1 MPVARRFP
9 AEIEHLF
16 ATIGGPSVAPCY
28 VPDVL
33 NLRNLDLPELVAA
46 VAPHGVPP
54 AVARRIFARVHR
66 DGAAGFPP
74 GAVRGLSNAAAASLE
89 AVCEW
94 PDLRVVERRRAADG
108 FVKYLFRTADGH
120 EIEAVRIPL
129 PDPEAARALKE
140 RRRTGQAAS
149 LEALPTAKY
158 TVCLSSQ
165 VGCALACDFCATG
178 SLGGIRSLK
187 TWEIL
192 AQLRAISAEADHPV
206 RGAVFMGM
214 GEPLLNYDNVVR
226 AARVLSDPCGPAI
239 GAKAISISTAG
250 VLPAI
255 RRFTAEGHRYL
266 LILSLGAPT
275 SAERRPLMPIEDRW
289 PLPEVV
295 AAMRDHADARGTRVT
310 LAYVVIGGVNATPR
324 HAQELGV
331 LLAGLRVK
339 LNLIDVTDETGRYRP
354 ATPEELGAF
363 RDALVAL
370 SVPVVRRYSG
380 GAEIAAA
387 CGTLAARRRGDEI
400 PADRV
405 GSRRA
410 LPGGTHRGRV
420 WEPSQGSQ

>member
-1 MPVARRFP
+1 MRVRAAGSAAGPCY
-9 AEIEHLF
+9 
-16 ATIGGPSVAPCY
+16 GGPP
-28 VPDVL
+28 VL
-33 NLRNLDLPELVAA
+33 NLRNLDGGELEAA
-46 VAPHGVPP
+46 VAPYGVSPEL
-54 AVARRIFARVHR
+54 ARRIFARVHR
-66 DGAAGFPP
+66 DGAVGFPA
-74 GAVRGLSNAAAASLE
+74 GAVRGLSHAASAALE
-89 AVCEW
+89 AACEW
-94 PDLRVVERRRAADG
+94 PDLTIVERRRAADG

-129 PDPEAARALKE
+129 PDPQAARALKE
-140 RRRTGQAAS
+140 RRRAGQAAA

-178 SLGGIRSLK
+178 RLGGIRSLK

-192 AQLRAISAEADHPV
+192 AQHRAIADEADHPV

-226 AARVLSDPCGPAI
+226 AARILSDPTGPAI

-255 RRFTAEGHRYL
+255 RRYTAEGHHFR

-275 SAERRPLMPIEDRW
+275 SAERRRLMPIEDRW
-289 PLPEVV
+289 PLAEVMS
-295 AAMRDHADARGTRVT
+295 AMRDYAAASGTRVT

-324 HAQELGV
+324 HAEELGQ
-331 LLAGLRVK
+331 LLAGTRVK
-339 LNLIDVTDETGRYRP
+339 LNLIDVADDTGRYRP
-354 ATPEELGAF
+354 ATPEELGVF

-370 SVPVVRRYSG
+370 GVPVVRRYSG

-387 CGTLAARRRGDEI
+387 CGTLAARRRGEEVNVAYLRRGL
-400 PADRV
+400 AD
-405 GSRRA
+405 
-410 LPGGTHRGRV
+410 
-420 WEPSQGSQ
+420 SQTS

>member
-1 MPVARRFP
+1 
-9 AEIEHLF
+9 
-16 ATIGGPSVAPCY
+16 
-28 VPDVL
+28 VL
-33 NLRNLDLPELVAA
+33 NLRNLDGGELEAA
-46 VAPHGVPP
+46 VAPHGVSPEL
-54 AVARRIFARVHR
+54 ARRVFARVHR
-66 DGAAGFPP
+66 DGAVGFPA
-74 GAVRGLSNAAAASLE
+74 GAVRGLSHAASAALE
-89 AVCEW
+89 AACEW
-94 PDLRVVERRRAADG
+94 PDLSIVERRRAADG

-140 RRRTGQAAS
+140 RRRAGQAAA

-178 SLGGIRSLK
+178 RLGGIRSLK

-192 AQLRAISAEADHPV
+192 AQYRAIAAEADHPV

-226 AARVLSDPCGPAI
+226 AARILSDPTGPAI

-255 RRFTAEGHRYL
+255 RRYTAEGHHFR

-275 SAERRPLMPIEDRW
+275 SQERRLLMPIEDRW
-289 PLPEVV
+289 PLTEVM
-295 AAMRDHADARGTRVT
+295 AAMRDYATASGTRIT

-324 HAQELGV
+324 HAEELGK
-331 LLAGLRVK
+331 LLAGTRVK
-339 LNLIDVTDETGRYRP
+339 LNLIDVTDDTGRYRP
-354 ATPEELGAF
+354 ATPEELGLF

-370 SVPVVRRYSG
+370 GVPVVRRYSG

-387 CGTLAARRRGDEI
+387 CGTLAARRRGEEMNV
-400 PADRV
+400 DRV

-410 LPGGTHRGRV
+410 SPGGTLRGRV